1 MDWRSSSSGRREGG
15 REREKEGRK
24 EGGWEGVAC
33 HQPQC
38 DSDTSWSGD
47 PSDRKDQTHS
57 FHSSRKRQKHPKN
70 ARVEHPLCKR
80 GAPSSNPTPPKKLK
94 QEKRQQTLRLSDSVK
109 LLWETGVMIPG
120 EVTCPRSPS
129 RGVQVR
135 TQLSDPRARSP
146 RQTLSLR
153 APRSWFS
160 ARPANH
166 PADRVLNIFF

>member
-70 ARVEHPLCKR
+70 ARVEHPLQAWSPEFK
-80 GAPSSNPTPPKKLK
+80 SHPTQKIKTR
-94 QEKRQQTLRLSDSVK
+94 EKT
-109 LLWETGVMIPG
+109 TN
-120 EVTCPRSPS
+120 
-129 RGVQVR
+129 
-135 TQLSDPRARSP
+135 
-146 RQTLSLR
+146 
-153 APRSWFS
+153 S
-160 ARPANH
+160 AT
-166 PADRVLNIFF
+166 